1 MSIAKNKYNIVKR
14 LLLIIFT
21 DNIVYNILKYYWEI
35 LDNKELQLLDW
46 IDINNLDWYYL
57 SSNPNAIDLL
67 KKNKAKIDWDK
78 LSSNPAIFKA
88 V

>member
-1 MSIAKNKYNIVKR
+1 MFMSIAKKKYNIVKR
-14 LLLIIFT
+14 LLLSIFT
-21 DNIVYNILKYYWEI
+21 DNIVYSILKYYWKI

-67 KKNKAKIDWDK
+67 KKK
-78 LSSNPAIFKA
+78 
-88 V
+88 